1 MTNTTAFDDDTTFD
15 CLDIDA
21 KPANTSVTLP
31 RVANTYYSWI
41 DEDREEIDKL
51 AALNIYEDYDQF
63 LSDDS
68 AQLTLPRP
76 IITKVPRPI
85 SGVNPFRTAKACRN
99 RAIEF
104 VQRALYKR
112 HQLAT
117 A

>member
-1 MTNTTAFDDDTTFD
+1 MTNTTAFDNTFD
-15 CLDIDA
+15 CIDIDA

-41 DEDREEIDKL
+41 DEDRTEIDKL
-51 AALNIYEDYDQF
+51 AALNVYEDYDQF

-85 SGVNPFRTAKACRN
+85 IGRVNPFRTAKACRN